1 MNNYEY
7 ALEKIYLSEK
17 GQKKEVEDFLQK
29 HNLILDQDVE
39 LTYVLRS
46 TQNEKIVATAS
57 AAGKVLKC
65 FAVDQDFQGEGFS
78 NRLVSELIHEQ
89 AQKGLRHLFVF
100 TKPENVKLFE
110 GLGFYT
116 LATLPSVVLLEN
128 RPDGLSNFLKEI
140 TLQKKEGKTIGS
152 LVVNCN
158 PFTLGHQYLIETA
171 AKECDV
177 LHLFV
182 VWEDAS
188 VFPNEVRLKLIQDGT
203 KHLKNIVIHKGHDYI
218 ISRATF
224 PTYFIKSAE
233 KILETH
239 ARLDLEI
246 FGKSIAPTLSITK
259 RYVGN
264 EPYCLATNTYN
275 KIMKEFLPSQGIE
288 VKELA
293 RKEFNSEAISASRV
307 RELIRTDKLEMCKDL
322 VPETTWNFLKSNEA
336 KVIIEIIK
344 TTQTRH

>member
-7 ALEKIYLSEK
+7 ALEKVYLSEK
-17 GQKKEVEDFLQK
+17 GQKKEVEDFLAK
-29 HNLILDQDVE
+29 HNLSLDQDVE
-39 LTYVLRS
+39 LTYILRS
-46 TQNEKIVATAS
+46 TQSEKIVATAS

-65 FAVDQDFQGEGFS
+65 FAVDSDFQGEGFS

-89 AQKGLRHLFVF
+89 AEKGLRHLFVF

-110 GLGFYT
+110 SLGFYT

-128 RPDGLSNFLKEI
+128 KPQGLNNFLKEI
-140 TLQKKEGKTIGS
+140 SLKKREGKTIGS

-158 PFTLGHQYLIETA
+158 PFTLGHQFLIESA

-188 VFPNEVRLKLIQDGT
+188 VFSNEVRLKLIEAGT
-203 KHLKNIVIHKGHDYI
+203 QHLTNVVIHKGHDYI

-239 ARLDLEI
+239 ARLDLEL
-246 FGKSIAPTLSITK
+246 FGKHIAPTLNIKK

-264 EPYCLATNTYN
+264 EPYCLSTSTYN
-275 KIMKEFLPSQGIE
+275 KIMKEFLPSVGIE
-288 VKELA
+288 VKELT
-293 RKEFNSEAISASRV
+293 RVEFNHEAISASKV
-307 RELIRTDKLEMCKDL
+307 RALIREGRLADCKNL
-322 VPETTWNFLKSNEA
+322 VPETTWNFLNSNEA
-336 KVIIEIIK
+336 KAIIEKIK